1 VPPSGKWLCGLAA
14 IQSAFDQY
22 LAILQSLE
30 EMACGETDNATKAN
44 GILDRFQKGKVF
56 LGLKMTAKPVAI

>member
-44 GILDRFQKGKVF
+44 GILDRSVSEGES
-56 LGLKMTAKPVAI
+56 LSRTEDDS